1 MRLLVHV
8 AGEAD
13 LLLDSQD
20 PRSSKVARVE
30 QVRRRRTEIE
40 ALLDGPEGAGAVR
53 RMLINET
60 PQAGSASIPGTSPVL
75 GALDTLATR
84 PDLTVVILGTSQSQ
98 PGPLDTLPI
107 AQTLANVLNGIG
119 SADRSYPVRQATV
132 LSVAGLA
139 EAFVIDALTEYLGK
153 MPQYEQALVTWGSG
167 ATMLTLGALT
177 ALSRA
182 GLPWQ
187 LVLTSD
193 PTAYQVVDPLEQL
206 DIDPVAGVFIRWR
219 MFATL
224 DDLDRT
230 GQLVVQLSDAQRD
243 LVRQAAKRR
252 RDGLEAAD
260 CASVRAVLADAVV
273 RRDGTASL
281 AVRRYITSRY
291 EDLLRNDQNLYPEAK
306 DLLHK
311 YEKPGGGPPLGGK
324 LSRIREAVGC
334 DPVVDEA
341 VGLSSYKWL
350 FSDEVATLQRIGIG
364 SHNLCPPSPNDA
376 RLIGDYLSR
385 YIEETSWR
393 LAELPEPPVT
403 PADTTLVVWPAGTA
417 SHPGVRSVGE
427 QVADGLPTTITDF
440 LGVEQARVHA
450 VIFGVD
456 DGEGSRECA
465 EQDAALI
472 RGFPDKDANT
482 GDGEAWVELI
492 DPNPDPAAIEQAIE
506 RRLTRETGALLLVP
520 TGKKPIVLA
529 LLGAMRRVGARNGLP
544 LFVRQN
550 ATPKSGNV
558 YAAVHLWPALT
569 EGDRPLLNAAKGA
582 LRALELDVAWRL
594 LAASAIDPAVTN
606 QARQLADTFASRRSP
621 TGVLEKSGVDQETW
635 TTKLITQRLEVVEAA
650 LAHAAA
656 PADRI
661 RLLVLAA
668 DAVEASIAA
677 VQTQKRRR
685 PIAGRDDVT
694 RRRQNGN
701 FGKFKNQLRD
711 EVERAGEPEVGSA
724 QILLLLNQARNRAPI
739 THGTT
744 NDPDAVVR
752 EAVGHQAKKGLLSAT
767 DLAPRDLATLLRRS
781 VAAAAERGFGDPGR
795 ADSLLR
801 LQEKII
807 GDIGQALAQR
817 DAMPNRVPSA
827 RTAPTAEGGAPSPN
841 PVHHCPDLP

>member
-13 LLLDSQD
+13 LLIDSQD
-20 PRSSKVARVE
+20 PCSSVSDRADQARC
-30 QVRRRRTEIE
+30 RRAEIE

-53 RMLINET
+53 RILTNET
-60 PQAGSASIPGTSPVL
+60 PQAGSARIPGTSPVL

-84 PDLTVVILGTSQSQ
+84 PDLTVVILGTSQPQ

-107 AQTLANVLNGIG
+107 AQTLAKVLTGLR
-119 SADRSYPVRQATV
+119 SADESYPVQQATV

-139 EAFVIDALTEYLGK
+139 EAFVIDALTEYLGEA
-153 MPQYEQALVTWGSG
+153 PQYEQALVTWGSG
-167 ATMLTLGALT
+167 ATTLALGALT

-193 PTAYQVVDPLEQL
+193 QSAYPVVDPLEQL
-206 DIDPVAGVFIRWR
+206 DLDPVAGVFIRWR

-224 DDLDRT
+224 DELDRT
-230 GQLVVQLSDAQRD
+230 GQLAVQLSDAQRD

-252 RDGLEAAD
+252 RDGFEAAD

-291 EDLLRNDQNLYPEAK
+291 EELLCNDQKDHPDAEDLLR
-306 DLLHK
+306 K
-311 YEKPGGGPPLGGK
+311 YEEPGGMPPLGGK
-324 LSRIREAVGC
+324 LTCIREAVGC
-334 DPVVDEA
+334 DPVVDDS

-350 FSDEVATLQRIGIG
+350 FSGEVAALQRIGIG
-364 SHNLCPPSPNDA
+364 SHNLFPPSPKDA
-376 RLIGDYLSR
+376 RLIGDYLSQ
-385 YIEETSWR
+385 YVEESSWR
-393 LAELPEPPVT
+393 SAALPEPPVT
-403 PADTTLVVWPAGTA
+403 PADTTLVVWPAGNA
-417 SHPGVRSVGE
+417 SRPGIRSVGE
-427 QVADGLPTTITDF
+427 QVADGLPTAITDF
-440 LGVEQARVHA
+440 LGVEQTQIRA
-450 VIFGVD
+450 VVFGVD
-456 DGEGSRECA
+456 DGEGSRERA
-465 EQDAALI
+465 DQEAALI
-472 RGFPDKDANT
+472 RDRSDENANT
-482 GDGEAWVELI
+482 GNGEAWVELI
-492 DPNPDPAAIEQAIE
+492 ESTPDPAAIEHAIE
-506 RRLTRETGALLLVP
+506 RRISRGTGALLLVP
-520 TGKKPIVLA
+520 TGKKPILLA
-529 LLGAMRRVGARNGLP
+529 LLGAMRRVGARHGLP

-558 YAAVHLWPALT
+558 YDAVHLWPALT
-569 EGDRPLLNAAKGA
+569 GGDRPLLNAAKGA

-606 QARQLADTFASRRSP
+606 QARQLADTFASRRPPAS
-621 TGVLEKSGVDQETW
+621 VLGKSGVDQETW

-668 DAVEASIAA
+668 DAMEASIAA

-685 PIAGRDDVT
+685 PIAGQDDVT
-694 RRRQNGN
+694 LKRRNGN
-701 FGKFKNQLRD
+701 FGKFKRQLRD
-711 EVERAGEPEVGSA
+711 EVERAGEPVVGSA
-724 QILLLLNQARNRAPI
+724 QILLLLNHARNRAPI
-739 THGTT
+739 THGTKK
-744 NDPDAVVR
+744 NPDAVVR
-752 EAVGHQAKKGLLSAT
+752 EAAGHQAIKGLLSAT
-767 DLAPRDLATLLRRS
+767 DLAPRDVSTLLRCS

-807 GDIGQALAQR
+807 GDIDQALAPR
-817 DAMPNRVPSA
+817 DALPKRIPSA
-827 RTAPTAEGGAPSPN
+827 RTAPTAEGRPGSTPSPS
-841 PVHHCPDLP
+841 LS